1 MEYEIDEDE
10 VILYKGFAV
19 YVVNSKKTN
28 TNFTLTSK
36 KMIFE
41 QEKGVFKKTIELI
54 DIVELSDLKIYNGE
68 VQCKQKMTEL
78 QIQTKKKNFLI
89 YLTGIFEAKKVN
101 TLIINTITGTT
112 VAKRGSNKVKD
123 GLDLVDE
130 TLDMDTRGVV
140 RGLLENGIK
149 GSIINGIK
157 GKKNNK

>member
-19 YVVNSKKTN
+19 YVVNSKNTN

-78 QIQTKKKNFLI
+78 QIQTKKKNFSI